1 MSFGLAAIIDLI
13 VFLKRPMKTMVNGLT
28 IDRSSDDVMADSLSS
43 LHMPY
48 HYQNRGGIIPMD
60 NTPPIIFLI
69 KGIAI

>member
-28 IDRSSDDVMADSLSS
+28 MDRSSDDVMADSLSS

-48 HYQNRGGIIPMD
+48 HYQNGGVSSQWII
-60 NTPPIIFLI
+60 PPIIFLI

>member
-28 IDRSSDDVMADSLSS
+28 MDRSSDDVMADSLSS

-48 HYQNRGGIIPMD
+48 HYQNGRVSSQWII
-60 NTPPIIFLI
+60 PPIIFLI